1 MNTKEYIEELIRKA
15 ESGDSDA
22 QNGLGVAFHNGD
34 GVERDYQKARE
45 WYLKAA
51 EQNNMYALS
60 NLGKLYK
67 NAFGVE
73 KDLNKAFEYFLKAA
87 ELGHPSS
94 METVAMAYDYGN
106 GVTKNAFKAVQWYQ
120 KAANKGLRVSQNNLG
135 AKYKSGI
142 GIEKDFYKAYE
153 WYSKSAKQGEEYAQ
167 CNLGICY
174 EEGEGVQKDLKKAVF
189 WYSKSSKQ
197 GHDRANKRLK
207 ALLEKYDVNIDRVV
221 LSFQELTENPFRIL
235 GAYSNASIREIT
247 ANKSKLAVFAKI
259 GKNLELPIDK
269 LISNCYV
276 QKYPLQQTLFD
287 NNDVEDE
294 RTVASLYNRIQYIPN
309 RLETLRSS
317 EFFSE
322 YDETDLNQTYR
333 HNEIVEEISELQNE
347 LEHLYV
353 AYESK
358 VKEMFSIVRNID
370 AMDNAIV
377 SINQPI
383 DKIRHALFWFINVT
397 PIDEIAINNFAQGNT
412 AKAIEILDK
421 DETFSSLINRGTIAL
436 INEDFNAF
444 IRCITKVIHN
454 DDYRNAFCKT
464 VCGENFSI
472 QEEELAHTFIGL
484 LLKELPNEDW
494 KSVFYDDGVSA
505 DDDDFVCTTLAKVP
519 SDKLLEKTAEVA
531 AISRDKGLERYNAAV
546 LLMNLAKNELKK
558 LESLVEIN
566 SLQYQTVADKVAREL
581 LNSSIDYYN
590 KCSDT
595 IYLATKQ
602 TTVMNQY
609 AFDIAIGTTLKERA
623 KGCLNQVKD
632 KLKKMPPATAFAL
645 FGKVN
650 SMIADFSKKPD
661 LIIHSEKLLTE
672 CAPLITE
679 IKEILGR
686 DNEAYR
692 DISTNVVANALIN
705 IIAEVNATF
714 EKVNKVLEDA
724 KSADIV
730 RKMSANPTAAFE
742 SLISVLK
749 KCWQLFIN
757 MDLYDL
763 EADFQ
768 KDRYMENRKIIQKH
782 LSDFKISTYGFS
794 PTISM
799 RTETDIY
806 NSCNSILSFTNYIK
820 SFPNGKYR
828 LEADKQISKL
838 KAEDDAYWND
848 CQRKNDFSRYLGK
861 YRNGLH
867 AREANAEIYK
877 LKKIKD
883 ENYWAACCKTGDYE
897 AYLSSYKDG
906 LHAKEATAFIEKKKA
921 TRRRLKW
928 CAILLAIF
936 IGIALIWGAD
946 GFIFMTGAIAFLG
959 FCGFAGKGD
968 LDCGTRITCLIIGGI
983 SGLICYA
990 LCQMFGR

>member
-1 MNTKEYIEELIRKA
+1 MNTKENIEELIRKA
-15 ESGDSDA
+15 ESGDSNA
-22 QNGLGVAFHNGD
+22 QNSIGVAFHNGD
-34 GVERDYQKARE
+34 GVERDYQKARN

-51 EQNNMYALS
+51 EQNNMNALY
-60 NLGKLYK
+60 NLGRLYVL
-67 NAFGVE
+67 ALGVE
-73 KDLNKAFEYFLKAA
+73 KDLEKSFGYFLRAA
-87 ELGHPSS
+87 ELGHSNA
-94 METVAMAYDYGN
+94 MKTVAMAYDN
-106 GVTKNAFKAVQWYQ
+106 GKGVQKNNSKAVQWYI
-120 KAANKGLRVSQNNLG
+120 KAANKGLKVAQNNLG
-135 AKYKSGI
+135 AKYEI
-142 GIEKDFYKAYE
+142 GQGVEKDFYKAFE
-153 WYSKSAKQGEEYAQ
+153 WYSKAAEQGEENAQ

-174 EEGEGVQKDLKKAVF
+174 EEGVGVPKNLKKAVF

-197 GHDRANKRLK
+197 GHDRATKRLK
-207 ALLEKYDVNIDRVV
+207 ILLEKYDMNVDRIV
-221 LSFQELTENPFRIL
+221 LSFQELTANPFRIL
-235 GAYSNASIREIT
+235 GVYSNASTREIT

-259 GKNLELPIDK
+259 GKTLELPIDK

-276 QKYPLQQTLFD
+276 PKYPLQQTLFD
-287 NNDVEDE
+287 NNVEDE
-294 RTVASLYNRIQYIPN
+294 RTVATLFNRIQYIPN
-309 RLETLRSS
+309 KLETLRSS
-317 EFFSE
+317 EYCSE
-322 YDETDLNQTYR
+322 YDETDDTQISR
-333 HNEIVEEISELQNE
+333 HNEIVEEISDLQNE
-347 LEHLYV
+347 LENLYST
-353 AYESK
+353 YENK
-358 VKEMFSIVRNID
+358 VKRMFSVERNID

-383 DKIRHALFWFINVT
+383 DKIRHSLFWFINVT

-436 INEDFNAF
+436 INEDFSTF

-454 DDYRNAFCKT
+454 DDYRNAFCRT

-472 QEEELAHTFIGL
+472 QEDELAHTFIGL

-494 KSVFYDDGVSA
+494 KSVFYNDGVSA
-505 DDDDFVCTTLAKVP
+505 DDDDFVCMTLAKVP

-546 LLMNLAKNELKK
+546 SLMNLAKNELKK
-558 LESLVEIN
+558 LESLIETD
-566 SLQYQTVADKVAREL
+566 SLQYQTIADKVAREL

-602 TTVMNQY
+602 TTEMNQY
-609 AFDIAIGTTLKERA
+609 AFGIAIGTTLKERA
-623 KGCLNQVKD
+623 KDCLNQVKD
-632 KLKKMPPATAFAL
+632 KLEKMPPATAFAL

-650 SMIADFSKKPD
+650 SKIADFSKKPD
-661 LIIHSEKLLTE
+661 LIIHSENLLAE

-686 DNEAYR
+686 NNEAYR

-730 RKMSANPTAAFE
+730 RKMSANPTAAIE

-782 LSDFKISTYGFS
+782 LSYFKISTYGFS

-838 KAEDDAYWND
+838 KAEDDVYWND

-861 YRNGLH
+861 YSNGLH

-921 TRRRLKW
+921 SRSRLKW

-936 IGIALIWGAD
+936 IGIALIWGID

-990 LCQMFGR
+990 LYQMFGR